1 MPSPIDIESRDLAP
15 HTHNSETLSTNLWRN
30 RGAASA
36 APGRSLWPE
45 TAMLSVAALIKSGQ
59 SDVIAKICYLQE
71 VAIPDILMM
80 LQDKQRSPLIPVG
93 RTGPA
98 GRDTG

>member
-59 SDVIAKICYLQE
+59 SDVIAKICYLQVVE
-71 VAIPDILMM
+71 
-80 LQDKQRSPLIPVG
+80 
-93 RTGPA
+93 TGPRILA
-98 GRDTG
+98 EGGVYPTGSRDTGYPDDAPG